1 MIQTSGATALAISP
15 RAAGGFA
22 ITPDGSRLVYTAASQ
37 LVVRRLDR
45 FDSEALTGLG
55 SPMQPFISPDGQ
67 WIGFFEGLI
76 LKKVAIGGGPAVTVF
91 KDQNANSGPVGATWG
106 TDGTIVYAGSIG
118 AGLKRVAAASGGEA
132 ETLTT
137 PTVSGA
143 R

>member
-1 MIQTSGATALAISP
+1 MTRTVIQTSGATALTTNP
-15 RAAGGFA
+15 RASGALA

-45 FDSEALTGLG
+45 FDAEALTGLG

-91 KDQNANSGPVGATWG
+91 KDQNPNSGP
-106 TDGTIVYAGSIG
+106 AGRHLG
-118 AGLKRVAAASGGEA
+118 YRRNDRVCGLDRCWIEKSRS
-132 ETLTT
+132 
-137 PTVSGA
+137 